1 MQEVDDFLRYMMA
14 DRGVSPRTIATYRD
28 SLSRL
33 ETYFTALDSQ
43 LGWEN
48 LNADIVRRWM
58 MNEMERGQNAR
69 TICKDLSAV
78 RSLYKYLLRMQRVE
92 RDPMRLVKNP
102 KRHAPLPVFL
112 KQTEVDRLFDDITF
126 PETPQGMR
134 DRTILLTFYHTGVRV
149 SELTGLNLAD
159 VQLNPCELKVTG
171 KRNKQRIIPFGNELA
186 EALTRYIEWRKADVV
201 AQMQSP
207 EADPHALFVSRKG
220 RRITVSAVQRVVR
233 QYLSLVTTQKKKSPH
248 VLRHTFATAML
259 NNGAD
264 LEAIKELL
272 GHESVS
278 TTEVYTHTTFADLKK
293 EYELAHPRA

>member
-48 LNADIVRRWM
+48 LDADIVRRWM